1 MKTLFY
7 TLVAACAI
15 AISSIAAEDTVT
27 VDITKLSPHE
37 LALYQKLKADQAAA
51 SQAFSL
57 EKVTP
62 DQIDKY
68 GQIGKAFGSAFKEC
82 WTTVSSDAEK
92 FAQSDAGK
100 WAMFLVA
107 WKIMGQDAVGLVNNL
122 VHYITGLALLFVG
135 IPFFIYIFRRN
146 CVQHPI
152 LVSRTKV
159 GFLTIKSEYKGV
171 VEPLHSGEGQV
182 VYAIAFAAF
191 IGIVSIVLFSA

>member
-7 TLVAACAI
+7 TLLAAFAI
-15 AISSIAAEDTVT
+15 IFGSIAADTVT
-27 VDITKLSPHE
+27 VDITKLSPQE
-37 LALYQKLKADQAAA
+37 LALYQKLKSDQAA
-51 SQAFSL
+51 QANAFNL
-57 EKVTP
+57 DTFTP
-62 DQIDKY
+62 ERIDKY

-82 WTTVSSDAEK
+82 WTTVSTDAEK

-122 VHYITGLALLFVG
+122 VHYIAGFSLLAVG

-146 CVQHPI
+146 CVQHPM

-159 GFLTIKSEYKGV
+159 GFLTVKNEYKGV
-171 VEPLHSGEGQV
+171 VEPLHPGEEQILYG
-182 VYAIAFAAF
+182 IAFAAF
-191 IGIVSIVLFSA
+191 VGIAAIFMFSA